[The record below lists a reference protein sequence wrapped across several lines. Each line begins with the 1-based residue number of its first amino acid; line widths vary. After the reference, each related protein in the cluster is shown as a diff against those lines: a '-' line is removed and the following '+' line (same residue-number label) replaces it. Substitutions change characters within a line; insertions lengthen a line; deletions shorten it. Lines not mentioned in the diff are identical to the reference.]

1 MKPIIVSIGYMPK
14 ERAII
19 DGNKVA
25 FEFCSPS
32 NGGFF
37 RVDKWEPSLELFTLA
52 NSIAKAR
59 HDGAVRDA
67 LYLHSLHPIADDDE

>member
-25 FEFCSPS
+25 FEVCSPS
-32 NGGFF
+32 
-37 RVDKWEPSLELFTLA
+37 WEPSLELFTLA

-67 LYLHSLHPIADDDE
+67 LYLDSLHPIADDDE